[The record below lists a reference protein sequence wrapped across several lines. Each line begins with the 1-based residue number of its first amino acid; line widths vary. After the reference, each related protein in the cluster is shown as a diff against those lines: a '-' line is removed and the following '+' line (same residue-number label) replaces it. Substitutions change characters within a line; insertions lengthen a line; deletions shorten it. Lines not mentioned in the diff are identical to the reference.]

1 MVPTDVTGSDSSE
14 EETDPGVNPVN
25 GSTLTDDDPT
35 VDGEPDDAAVHTSP
49 TTSSTESAATSQPAA
64 TSRPVES
71 SQPLEPA
78 DGADPSASSPPV
90 KSAEAPGG
98 GRTGGAGT
106 GGSEQTRR
114 FYNELG
120 WTETGGRP
128 RTVDLFGTKEDGP
141 IRVELHHAAMQRI
154 HDAITVTGSTID
166 LLECGC
172 GGTPELDL
180 LDLCSHYTGV
190 DFSETG
196 IRRAGRVLA
205 DSGVDHELRLADVCD
220 LPFPDARFDAV
231 YAARMIYHIPD
242 PEAQAKALQE
252 MLRVTKPGGVVVIIT
267 ANPFP
272 ILFPERSVK
281 RLIAITPGL
290 GSLANRLRPPPPL
303 PYQPMTLPWFK
314 RRIGEQG
321 SVEMISSGLPS
332 TAFNQRVS
340 EYHGIGRRLWE
351 VVRWIELTIPRAAVW
366 LGNYTQITITKH

>member
-14 EETDPGVNPVN
+14 EEPDTGANPVN
-25 GSTLTDDDPT
+25 GSTLTDADPM
-35 VDGEPDDAAVHTSP
+35 VDVEPDDAAVPATSTTSTTESP
-49 TTSSTESAATSQPAA
+49 TTSQPE
-64 TSRPVES
+64 ES
-71 SQPLEPA
+71 SQPEEPA
-78 DGADPSASSPPV
+78 DRPQWSQPEEPADAL
-90 KSAEAPGG
+90 GG
-98 GRTGGAGT
+98 SRTGGAKA

-205 DSGVDHELRLADVCD
+205 DCGVDHELHLADVCD

-242 PEAQAKALQE
+242 PEAQARALQE

-272 ILFPERSVK
+272 ILFPERSLK

-290 GSLANRLRPPPPL
+290 GALANRLRPPPPL